1 MRVTRPVNMK
11 FNTAPIDLL
20 TRLNTKQAQIDIL
33 GLGYVGL
40 PLMLRYAEVG
50 YLPGSA
56 GLA

>member
-1 MRVTRPVNMK
+1 MRVTRPVKMK
-11 FNTAPIDLL
+11 FDTTPMDLL
-20 TRLNTKQAQIDIL
+20 TRLDTQQAQTGIL